1 MDSSRISAASRA
13 TLAASLAAVLAGGAL
28 AAPQSAPYG
37 SWASPVPAADL
48 AKAAV
53 SISDVR
59 VFDGTVYWRES
70 RPSEQGRQVLRRLGE
85 DGPES
90 LTPEGYSV
98 RTRVHEYGGSSY
110 WVFGERIVFANF
122 ADQRLYLQ
130 SLATPEAAPRPITP
144 PDYQYADCVHSADGS
159 NLICVREDHTEATK
173 KVNGEERNEIVRLP
187 LPTSADDPVDAGTVL
202 VSGSDFVAYPRLS
215 PDGRQLAWIEWNHP
229 AMPWDRTTLKLA
241 PVLEDGSLGEA
252 QTVAGGDRAV
262 LEPQWAADG
271 TLYYIDELSGWWN
284 LYAWKNGRGAP
295 VAPMAREL
303 AGPLWQLGMQSYLLA
318 GPEQAI
324 VRSSLEAVDE
334 LGLIDLSSGS
344 YRKLAL
350 PIVAVGDIQ
359 LDASGRIISTVA
371 SVDDVPAL
379 VAIDPASGKMEVLH
393 RTGTRTIGADFV
405 SVGEPIR
412 FPTTAGPEGEARE
425 AHATWY
431 PPRNPAFTGPEG
443 SKPPLIVLIHGGPTG
458 VSEPVYSLSR
468 QYWTSRGFGLVDVNY
483 GGSTSYGRA
492 YRKRLEGQWGVVD
505 VQDAVAAVDHL
516 VAAGKVDPE
525 QVAIRGGSAGG
536 FTTLAALAFTDRF
549 KAGANY
555 FGVSDIA
562 GLAATSH
569 KFESRYDVSLIG
581 EPDPALYRER
591 SPIFH
596 LDGFREPLITFQGAD
611 DRIVTPDQSRR
622 IVAAL
627 AEKGV
632 MHAYLE
638 FEGEQH
644 GFRKAEN
651 IIRAQ
656 EAELYFYAQV
666 FGFEPADEIEP
677 VEIVR

>member
-1 MDSSRISAASRA
+1 MTTLSRA
-13 TLAASLAAVLAGGAL
+13 TLATSLATVLAGGAL
-28 AAPQSAPYG
+28 AAPTAAPYG
-37 SWASPVPAADL
+37 SWASPIPAADL
-48 AKAAV
+48 ARAAV

-59 VFDGTVYWRES
+59 VFDGAIYWRES
-70 RPSEQGRQVLRRLGE
+70 RPAEQGRQVLRRLGA
-85 DGPES
+85 DGPET

-110 WVFGERIVFANF
+110 WVLGQQLVFANF

-130 SLATPEAAPRPITP
+130 SLDAADADPQPITP
-144 PDYQYADCVHSADGS
+144 PDYQYADCVHTPDGAS
-159 NLICVREDHTEATK
+159 LICVREDHSAATRQA
-173 KVNGEERNEIVRLP
+173 NGEERNEIVRLN
-187 LPTSADDPVDAGTVL
+187 LPTSSDAPVDAGTVL
-202 VSGSDFVAYPRLS
+202 VTGSDFVAYPRLS
-215 PDGRQLAWIEWNHP
+215 PDGSQLAWIEWNHP

-241 PVLEDGSLGEA
+241 PVLEDGTLGEA
-252 QTVAGGDRAV
+252 QVIAGGDRAV

-284 LYAWKNGRGAP
+284 LHAWKDGRSRS

-303 AGPLWQLGMQSYLLA
+303 GGPLWQLGMQSYVLA
-318 GPEQAI
+318 GPDQAI

-334 LGLIDLSSGS
+334 LGLIDLANGS
-344 YRKLAL
+344 YQKLAL
-350 PIVAVGDIQ
+350 PIVSVGDIHR
-359 LDASGRIISTVA
+359 DAGGRIICSVA

-379 VAIDPASGKMEVLH
+379 VAINPASGTMETLH
-393 RTGTRTIGADFV
+393 RTGARTIGAEFV
-405 SVGEPIR
+405 SVGERIR
-412 FPTTAGPEGEARE
+412 FPTESGPDGEARE

-431 PPRNPAFTGPEG
+431 PPRNPAFAGPEG

-458 VSEPVYSLSR
+458 VSEPTYSLSR
-468 QYWTSRGFGLVDVNY
+468 QYWTSRGFALVDVNY

-516 VAAGKVDPE
+516 IAAGKVDPD

-555 FGVSDIA
+555 YGVSDIA

-569 KFESRYDVSLIG
+569 KFERRYDVSLIG
-581 EPDPALYRER
+581 KADPELYRAR

-596 LDGFREPLITFQGAD
+596 LDGFREPLITFQGAE

>member
-1 MDSSRISAASRA
+1 MSPSSRA
-13 TLAASLAAVLAGGAL
+13 TLAASLAAALAGNVLAE
-28 AAPQSAPYG
+28 PQISPYG
-37 SWASPVPAADL
+37 SWASPVAAADL
-48 AKAAV
+48 ARAAV

-59 VFDGTVYWRES
+59 VYDGQIHWRES
-70 RPSEQGRQVLRRLGE
+70 RPTEQGRQVLRRLGA
-85 DGPES
+85 DGPDT
-90 LTPEGYSV
+90 LTPAGYSV

-110 WVFGERIVFANF
+110 WIHGERIVFANF
-122 ADQRLYLQ
+122 ADQRLYLHSPG
-130 SLATPEAAPRPITP
+130 SLDAAPVPITP
-144 PDYQYADCVHSADGS
+144 ADYQYADCVFADGGAS
-159 NLICVREDHTEATK
+159 LICVREDHTSATK
-173 KVNGEERNEIVRLP
+173 EANGEERNEIVRLP
-187 LPTSADDPVDAGTVL
+187 LPTKPGESVDAGTVL
-202 VSGSDFVAYPRLS
+202 VSGTDFVAYPRLS

-229 AMPWDRTTLKLA
+229 AMPWDRTTLKVA
-241 PVLEDGSLGEA
+241 PLSDDGSLGEA
-252 QTVAGGDRAV
+252 RVIAGGDRAV

-284 LYAWKNGRGAP
+284 LYAWKDGSSRP

-303 AGPLWQLGMQSYLLA
+303 AGPLWQLGMQSYVLN
-318 GPEQAI
+318 GPDQAI
-324 VRSSLEAVDE
+324 VRSSFEAVDE
-334 LGLIDLSSGS
+334 LGVIDLSSGS

-350 PIVAVGDIQ
+350 PIVAVGDVQ
-359 LDASGRIISTVA
+359 LDASGRIICTVA

-379 VAIDPASGKMEVLH
+379 VAIDPASGTMEELH
-393 RTGTRTIGADFV
+393 RTGTRTIGSEFV
-405 SVGEPIR
+405 SIGERIR
-412 FPTTAGPEGEARE
+412 YPTTAGPDGEHRE

-468 QYWTSRGFGLVDVNY
+468 QYWTSRGFALVDVNY

-516 VAAGKVDPE
+516 VAQGKVDPD

-536 FTTLAALAFTDRF
+536 FTTLAALAFSDRF

-569 KFESRYDVSLIG
+569 KFERRYDESLIG
-581 EPDPALYRER
+581 SPDPALYRER
-591 SPIFH
+591 SPIHH
-596 LDGFREPLITFQGAD
+596 LEGFREPLITFQGSE

-656 EAELYFYAQV
+656 EAELYFYSQV

>member
-1 MDSSRISAASRA
+1 MSLFRMTAPGRA
-13 TLAASLAAVLAGGAL
+13 TLAASLATVLSGGAL

-37 SWASPVPAADL
+37 SWASPIPAADL
-48 AKAAV
+48 AKAAI

-59 VFDGTVYWRES
+59 VYDGAIYWRES
-70 RPSEQGRQVLRRLGE
+70 RPTEQGRQVLRRLGG
-85 DGPES
+85 DGPET
-90 LTPEGYSV
+90 LTPDGYSV

-110 WVFGERIVFANF
+110 WIRGERIVFANF

-130 SLATPEAAPRPITP
+130 SLQSPDADPTPITP
-144 PDYQYADCVHSADGS
+144 PDYQYADCVFTPDGAS
-159 NLICVREDHTEATK
+159 LICVREDHTAATK
-173 KVNGEERNEIVRLP
+173 ADNGEERNEIVRLP
-187 LPTSADDPVDAGTVL
+187 LPSQADESVDAGTVL

-215 PDGRQLAWIEWNHP
+215 PDGSQLAWIEWNHP
-229 AMPWDRTTLKLA
+229 AMPWDRTTLKVA
-241 PVLEDGSLGEA
+241 VLQDDGSLG
-252 QTVAGGDRAV
+252 QPQVVAGGDRAV

-284 LYAWKNGRGAP
+284 LYAWKDGRGKP

-303 AGPLWQLGMQSYLLA
+303 AGPLWQLGMQSYVLA
-318 GPEQAI
+318 GPDTAV
-324 VRSSLEAVDE
+324 VRTSLEATDE
-334 LGLIDLSSGS
+334 LGVIDLASGS
-344 YRKLAL
+344 YRALAL
-350 PIVAVGDIQ
+350 PIVSAGDVH
-359 LDASGRIISTVA
+359 LDARGRIICTVA
-371 SVDDVPAL
+371 SVDDVSAL
-379 VAIDPASGKMEVLH
+379 VAIDLEGGQMERLH
-393 RTGTRTIGADFV
+393 RTGKRTIGVDFV
-405 SVGEPIR
+405 SVGERIR
-412 FPTTAGPEGEARE
+412 FPTAPGPDGEPRE
-425 AHATWY
+425 AHAIWY
-431 PPRNPAFTGPEG
+431 PPRNPAFAGPEG
-443 SKPPLIVLIHGGPTG
+443 SKPPLIVLIHGGPTS
-458 VSEPVYSLSR
+458 VSEPIYSLSR
-468 QYWTSRGFGLVDVNY
+468 QYWTSRGFALVDVNY
-483 GGSTSYGRA
+483 GGSTSFGRD
-492 YRKRLEGQWGVVD
+492 YRKRLEGQWGGVD

-516 VAAGKVDPE
+516 VEQGKVDPE

-555 FGVSDIA
+555 YGVSDIA

-569 KFESRYDVSLIG
+569 KFERQYYVSLIG
-581 EPDPALYRER
+581 KPDPALYRER
-591 SPIFH
+591 SPIHH
-596 LDGFREPLITFQGAD
+596 LDGFREPLITFQGSE